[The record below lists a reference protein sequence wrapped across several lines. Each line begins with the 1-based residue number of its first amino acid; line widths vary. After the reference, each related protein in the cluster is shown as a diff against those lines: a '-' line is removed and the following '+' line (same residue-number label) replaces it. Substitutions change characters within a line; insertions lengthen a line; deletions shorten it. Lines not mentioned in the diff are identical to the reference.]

1 MKGEFKNMKT
11 KYIKITNS
19 KDLYD
24 FIKQASKVKED
35 ILIYRGKFCVDGKS
49 LMGIMSLNISEGCKV
64 EYPEKEKEFEEYL
77 KKFEYNS

>member
-1 MKGEFKNMKT
+1 MKT

-77 KKFEYNS
+77 KKFEYN